1 MVDNQQFMMENRKRI
16 LAVENSFSPGGKPL
30 LAPGRV
36 LIGEG
41 RLLKL
46 CRRKPQPKAF
56 YLFNDILV
64 YGSIV
69 VRGRWNSNQH
79 ILHLEELEQENLE
92 DGVGMSNQWVLR
104 TPHKS
109 FHISAESLEEKR
121 AWMEHIESCR
131 VERLKRL
138 GLPAVTKPFAAIWI
152 PDTASAVCMRCA
164 GPFNV
169 TQRRH
174 HCRHCGFVV
183 CNSCSKSRAI
193 LKHISSKPVRVCRP
207 CKVSLHQHDISNGA
221 FRKKDSIEEMPE
233 YEESSEEDQEENH
246 IHNTWINTYQEPEPM
261 YCYFSPKHSKPPQL
275 ERVLPQNHQTW

>member
-1 MVDNQQFMMENRKRI
+1 MVDNQQFMMENRERI

-30 LAPGRV
+30 LVPGRV

-69 VRGRWNSNQH
+69 VPGRWNSNQH

-92 DGVGMSNQWVLR
+92 DGVGMRNQWVLR

-138 GLPAVTKPFAAIWI
+138 GLLAVTKPFAAIWI
-152 PDTASAVCMRCA
+152 PDTASAACMRAAPDPSTSRSADTTADTAASWC
-164 GPFNV
+164 V
-169 TQRRH
+169 TPART
-174 HCRHCGFVV
+174 V
-183 CNSCSKSRAI
+183 AP
-193 LKHISSKPVRVCRP
+193 SSNTSHPNRSGCVAPVR
-207 CKVSLHQHDISNGA
+207 SLSTSRTTA
-221 FRKKDSIEEMPE
+221 M
-233 YEESSEEDQEENH
+233 
-246 IHNTWINTYQEPEPM
+246 
-261 YCYFSPKHSKPPQL
+261 
-275 ERVLPQNHQTW
+275 ERSGRRTR